1 MCFYATLEFIHNHF
15 IQSDHYNDHDFCQH
29 ILYYFHIELNY
40 DLDDHYKVDVLQLYE
55 HRFNIRHYNFNFYI
69 LYWHVDKQ

>member
-15 IQSDHYNDHDFCQH
+15 VQSDYHNYHDFCQH
-29 ILYYFHIELNY
+29 ILYYFHIEFNY
-40 DLDDHYKVDVLQLYE
+40 DLDYYYKVNVLQLYE
-55 HRFNIRHYNFNFYI
+55 HGLNISDRNFDFNI